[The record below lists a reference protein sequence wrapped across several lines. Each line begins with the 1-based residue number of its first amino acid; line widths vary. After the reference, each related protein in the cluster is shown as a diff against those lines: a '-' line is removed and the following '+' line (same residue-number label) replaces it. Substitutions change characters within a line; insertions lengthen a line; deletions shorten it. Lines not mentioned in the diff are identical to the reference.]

1 MKQFLLPHY
10 CKLLGQALLVAVLL
24 AIMAYIIFDAD
35 ALIRTSWVMRAVYV
49 VLHIAIVLVTISREK
64 NEDEMTAHLRGEAL
78 KEVGYTLLILY
89 AAYHIIAVAVS
100 EEGIKYLLHDEELIT
115 PFIAWALYYARFEH
129 KLKKLRKREFTI

>member
-10 CKLLGQALLVAVLL
+10 CKQIGQALLVAVLL

-78 KEVGYTLLILY
+78 KEVGYTLLVLY
-89 AAYHIIAVAVS
+89 AAYSIVS
-100 EEGIKYLLHDEELIT
+100 AIVNDEIRYIMHDEELIT

-129 KLKKLRKREFTI
+129 KLTKLRKREFTI

>member
-10 CKLLGQALLVAVLL
+10 CKQIGQALLVAVLL

-89 AAYHIIAVAVS
+89 AAYSIVS
-100 EEGIKYLLHDEELIT
+100 AIVSDEIRYIMHDEELIT
-115 PFIAWALYYARFEH
+115 PFIAWALYYARFEQ

>member
-78 KEVGYTLLILY
+78 KEVGYTLMILY
-89 AAYHIIAVAVS
+89 AAYSIVS
-100 EEGIKYLLHDEELIT
+100 AIVSDEIRYIMLDEELIT
-115 PFIAWALYYARFEH
+115 PFIVWVAYYARFEQ

>member
-89 AAYHIIAVAVS
+89 AVYSIVS
-100 EEGIKYLLHDEELIT
+100 AIVSDEIRYIMHDEELIT
-115 PFIAWALYYARFEH
+115 PFIAWVAYYARFEN
-129 KLKKLRKREFTI
+129 KLKKLRKREFKL

>member
-10 CKLLGQALLVAVLL
+10 CKQIGQALLVGVLL

-78 KEVGYTLLILY
+78 KEVGYTLLVLY
-89 AAYHIIAVAVS
+89 AAYSIVS
-100 EEGIKYLLHDEELIT
+100 AIVSDEIRYIMHDEELIT
-115 PFIAWALYYARFEH
+115 PFIVWVAYYARFEQ

>member
-10 CKLLGQALLVAVLL
+10 CKLLGQALLAAELL

-78 KEVGYTLLILY
+78 KEVGYTLLVLY
-89 AAYHIIAVAVS
+89 AAYSIVS
-100 EEGIKYLLHDEELIT
+100 AIVSDEIRYIMHDEELIT
-115 PFIAWALYYARFEH
+115 PFIVWVAYYARFEH